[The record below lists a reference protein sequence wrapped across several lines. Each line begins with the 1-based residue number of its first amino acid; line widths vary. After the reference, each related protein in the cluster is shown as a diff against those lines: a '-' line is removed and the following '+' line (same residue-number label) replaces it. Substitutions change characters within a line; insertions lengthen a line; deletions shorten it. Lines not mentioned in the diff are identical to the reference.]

1 MSEFSVELRQMKKTV
16 DGIPVLADATLRLK
30 QGEVHA
36 LLGDRG
42 AGKSTLMEILRG
54 IRRSDGGE
62 ILVDGRPVRRLSRR
76 RARRLGIGYVS
87 RRPQADPSMAV
98 LDYLLM
104 GKNGPLAGLHAR
116 AAARQRL
123 GALAEEYGLALDL
136 RARMGALPPGD
147 RIGAAL
153 LRSLLRGCGIFLF
166 DEATQELTPQQADTL
181 HQWMRQLAREG
192 RTVLFSTR
200 SPEEALAAADRCTV
214 LRQGRTEAVLP
225 TAEAD
230 GALLRRLMLGRD
242 GPWAPRK
249 KEIAVGSVVLEVRRG
264 TVGGRKR
271 RDTAVRNVSLEARAG
286 EILCITAQKGNGLTA
301 LADGLAGVRPLRA
314 GRILLRRKNITAFS
328 ALERAEAG
336 VGYLPGR
343 DRGLALSCSMAE
355 NLMMKRSRDPLVQDS
370 GWIRRRG
377 VEQLTDRFFALP
389 GMGDLPDPS
398 VPAREMSRGQ
408 RKRMALAREMDR
420 GAEALLAL
428 QPTAG
433 LNTQERNAVW
443 RMLLAFKENR
453 RAVILLTT
461 DPEEAMFLGDRILVL
476 RGGEIVGEFQG
487 EFTTARELGLYM
499 IGDKWQGGED
509 VFDEE

>member
-1 MSEFSVELRQMKKTV
+1 METSKPQNVDSPNSEQNSSLSPLSGYKK
-16 DGIPVLADATLRLK
+16 
-30 QGEVHA
+30 
-36 LLGDRG
+36 
-42 AGKSTLMEILRG
+42 SC
-54 IRRSDGGE
+54 RRV
-62 ILVDGRPVRRLSRR
+62 I
-76 RARRLGIGYVS
+76 
-87 RRPQADPSMAV
+87 
-98 LDYLLM
+98 
-104 GKNGPLAGLHAR
+104 
-116 AAARQRL
+116 
-123 GALAEEYGLALDL
+123 
-136 RARMGALPPGD
+136 
-147 RIGAAL
+147 
-153 LRSLLRGCGIFLF
+153 
-166 DEATQELTPQQADTL
+166 
-181 HQWMRQLAREG
+181 
-192 RTVLFSTR
+192 
-200 SPEEALAAADRCTV
+200 
-214 LRQGRTEAVLP
+214 
-225 TAEAD
+225 
-230 GALLRRLMLGRD
+230 
-242 GPWAPRK
+242 
-249 KEIAVGSVVLEVRRG
+249 VVL
-264 TVGGRKR
+264 
-271 RDTAVRNVSLEARAG
+271 
-286 EILCITAQKGNGLTA
+286 
-301 LADGLAGVRPLRA
+301 
-314 GRILLRRKNITAFS
+314 ITAFS

-343 DRGLALSCSMAE
+343 ERGLALSCSMAE